1 MDRKTVH
8 AEPQRGCGGAHSA
21 CRRAD
26 GGNKVDGV
34 NAWLFRF
41 PALPQ
46 KHQRLGDI
54 GEINRRPGES
64 AAKDAGGTRFGNRSR
79 AMASAASEL
88 GFETRS
94 REIARVLRIPRR
106 AANSAGFLVCDLHT
120 FELKQPSDTARCLG
134 DGFACLRGG
143 AGPFGPAPLTFPMGL
158 CRRSNRRR

>member
-8 AEPQRGCGGAHSA
+8 AEPQRDCGGAHSA

-94 REIARVLRIPRR
+94 REIAMAAGAVAWPRV
-106 AANSAGFLVCDLHT
+106 
-120 FELKQPSDTARCLG
+120 PSFCQV
-134 DGFACLRGG
+134 
-143 AGPFGPAPLTFPMGL
+143 PVV
-158 CRRSNRRR
+158 